1 MQAILAADLVPG
13 DIVQLDEGAVVPADL
28 RLFQVSPDLKFNK
41 SVLTGDSNL
50 FKSSVDRTSLDFLDV
65 FFLMKYG

>member
-65 FFLMKYG
+65 FFLMNYG

>member
-1 MQAILAADLVPG
+1 LQAILAADLVPG

>member
-1 MQAILAADLVPG
+1 LQAILAADLVPG

-65 FFLMKYG
+65 FFLMNYG